1 MRILLIEDD
10 VATAAHVR
18 DGLEEDGHDI
28 EVAGDGDTGLASALA
43 GRHDVLVVDRM
54 LPGRD
59 GLSLV
64 AELRAR
70 GIAVPTLFL
79 STLAGIDD
87 RVSGL
92 EQGGD
97 DYLVKPFALSEL
109 VARVNALGRRARDQ
123 RATRQHVGDLELD
136 LLARTA
142 SWAGRELELNRREF
156 ELLSYLARHA
166 GQLVTRKMLLEQVWG
181 FHFDPRTTV
190 VETHL
195 SRLRGKLER
204 AGIENP
210 IVTVRGA
217 GYTLFP
223 SA

>member
-10 VATAAHVR
+10 PATSSYIR
-18 DGLEEDGHDI
+18 DGVEEHGDEVDI
-28 EVAGDGDTGLASALA
+28 AGDGDTGLVSALA
-43 GRHDVLVVDRM
+43 GDHDVLIVDRM
-54 LPGRD
+54 LPCRD

-70 GIAVPTLFL
+70 GSAVPALLL

-97 DYLVKPFALSEL
+97 DYLVKPFALMEL
-109 VARVNALGRRARDQ
+109 VARVHALCRRAQGQ
-123 RATRQHVGDLELD
+123 RGTRQHVGDLELD

-142 SWAGRELELNRREF
+142 SWAGRELELNGREF
-156 ELLSYLARHA
+156 ELLSFLARHA

-181 FHFDPRTTV
+181 FHFDP
-190 VETHL
+190 
-195 SRLRGKLER
+195 G
-204 AGIENP
+204 P
-210 IVTVRGA
+210 
-217 GYTLFP
+217 P
-223 SA
+223 W